1 MKISRK
7 RFGTLM
13 ALIGAVLSLMVVMAP
28 TPALADRCEPTELV
42 VRAVLPG
49 YEEPVATQDSP
60 VCYTLINYVYPRV
73 CDDYST
79 LMNCTAS
86 INPDP
91 LNEPVSVSP
100 YQPEPG
106 RIYCNVRTFAIGGSC
121 TYDPIWP

>member
-1 MKISRK
+1 MKRTK
-7 RFGTLM
+7 RRLTSLLGLV
-13 ALIGAVLSLMVVMAP
+13 AVLSGMIVIGGAS
-28 TPALADRCEPTELV
+28 PALADRCEPTELV

-49 YEEPVATQDSP
+49 YEEPVATGDSP

-73 CDDYST
+73 CDDFST

-91 LNEPVSVSP
+91 LSEPVTVTP

-106 RIYCNVRTFAIGGSC
+106 RIYCNTRVFAVGGTCS
-121 TYDPIWP
+121 YDPIWP